1 MEEGW
6 HPDCCDGLRSVH
18 KTWGM
23 SQICPTLTSV
33 AKRIMASWSVHPLYD
48 EQDKEFF
55 TSEHHALDVAYD
67 WSAQEHGRTMIIQR
81 DGQEWMWVTA

>member
-1 MEEGW
+1 MR
-6 HPDCCDGLRSVH
+6 P
-18 KTWGM
+18 GM
-23 SQICPTLTSV
+23 SINSSYTFFSRNQ
-33 AKRIMASWSVHPLYD
+33 AMDWSVHPLYD

-55 TSEHHALDVAYD
+55 TSEDHALDVAYD

>member
-1 MEEGW
+1 
-6 HPDCCDGLRSVH
+6 
-18 KTWGM
+18 
-23 SQICPTLTSV
+23 
-33 AKRIMASWSVHPLYD
+33 MASWSVHPLYD

-55 TSEHHALDVAYD
+55 TSEDDARDAAYD